1 MNADV
6 SESTLNRW
14 TEIARVQPQG
24 SIASMLRKLEEAG
37 KEAAKRYDG
46 NGQHRRGGNIV
57 GGNGSP
63 ERLLSWRDL

>member
-1 MNADV
+1 
-6 SESTLNRW
+6 
-14 TEIARVQPQG
+14 
-24 SIASMLRKLEEAG
+24 LEEAG